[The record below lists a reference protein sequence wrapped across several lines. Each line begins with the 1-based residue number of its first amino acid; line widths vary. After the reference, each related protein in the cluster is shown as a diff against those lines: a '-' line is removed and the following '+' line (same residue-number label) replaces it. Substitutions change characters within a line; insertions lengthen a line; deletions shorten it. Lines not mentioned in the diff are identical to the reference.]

1 MYCILYVQIVTS
13 VARKE
18 LNVNRSP
25 SMTMSGMGWTDDQNV
40 KSFPAIM
47 PTRYL

>member
-1 MYCILYVQIVTS
+1 MYCILYVQIVMC

-25 SMTMSGMGWTDDQNV
+25 SITSGMGWMVDQNV
-40 KSFPAIM
+40 KPFSAIQ
-47 PTRYL
+47 TRYL